1 MLKPG
6 LLTVPS
12 AKYLAR
18 SVIVLTVSGKSASVD
33 ATISPSESITASS
46 LRSFASSANVLIVEV
61 GNSFSTCSNIT
72 SIHLSAAPNSNLS
85 VIALAFL
92 AISAIS
98 ASILKPGL
106 LTVPSARY
114 CARSTIVSTVSPE
127 SNLAVV
133 TAAPSVSIIASSS
146 MFATSSPTVL
156 IVEVGNSTAICSSTK
171 STQSS
176 AAPSSNLSV
185 IALIFL
191 AISAISASIL
201 KPGLV
206 TLPSAKY
213 LARSVMVS
221 TVSPESSPVTL
232 NISPAEPIT
241 ASSSRS
247 FTSSANVLIVEVG
260 NSTTT

>member
-1 MLKPG
+1 M
-6 LLTVPS
+6 
-12 AKYLAR
+12 
-18 SVIVLTVSGKSASVD
+18 
-33 ATISPSESITASS
+33 
-46 LRSFASSANVLIVEV
+46 
-61 GNSFSTCSNIT
+61 
-72 SIHLSAAPNSNLS
+72 
-85 VIALAFL
+85 
-92 AISAIS
+92 
-98 ASILKPGL
+98 
-106 LTVPSARY
+106 PSARY

-185 IALIFL
+185 TALVFL

-201 KPGLV
+201 KPGFLTV
-206 TLPSAKY
+206 PSARY
-213 LARSVMVS
+213 CARSTIVS
-221 TVSPESSPVTL
+221 IVSGKSASVDSTIAPV
-232 NISPAEPIT
+232 EPII

-247 FTSSANVLIVEVG
+247 SVASAI
-260 NSTTT
+260 STTFLPLYR